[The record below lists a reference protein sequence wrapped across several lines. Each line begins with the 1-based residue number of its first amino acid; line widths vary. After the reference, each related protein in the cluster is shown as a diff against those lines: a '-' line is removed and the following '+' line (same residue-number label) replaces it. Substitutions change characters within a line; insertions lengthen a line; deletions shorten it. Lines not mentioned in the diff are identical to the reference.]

1 MEVKE
6 CRFRAGEVYLFSVAD
21 PLCGARGSL
30 WATYDKSCGGEIHL
44 EACTS
49 DRRRFVLWHVLPGAY
64 RYCRMATRDELREYM
79 TDMAFAQCGGHRQ
92 RRRP

>member
-6 CRFRAGEVYLFSVAD
+6 CRFRTGEVYLFSVAD
-21 PLCGARGSL
+21 PRCGACDSL
-30 WATYDKSCGGEIHL
+30 WATYDRRRGGEIHL

-49 DRRRFVLWHVLPGAY
+49 DRRRFLLWQVLPGAY
-64 RYCRMATRDELREYM
+64 RYCRMATRGELREYM
-79 TDMAFAQCGGHRQ
+79 TDIAFALGGGCRQ